1 MHYGKLLKNAMC
13 AGLIIS
19 LALTAGSNTALS
31 ATMGGEN
38 QLAGLSAFIERTDN
52 HGIISQMLSGEKD
65 NFLYENGQTDCVTAG
80 ALAISGAAVSVSGG
94 AVNVSGQAIS
104 VSSEEASKEKKSAFT
119 KKGFSVAEDYVC
131 IRAKKSTDS
140 KILGKLYRGSIASIK
155 KNYDGWV
162 KVESGTVSGY
172 VKKEYLAIGK
182 KAEKLSDKF
191 AIKKA
196 EVQTETLMVREKQST
211 KSKILDLV
219 GYDDTLKVI
228 KDGDEWVKVKVD
240 DDTTGYVSAEYVK
253 VVNTYKKAEEM
264 PEETEVS
271 TQVSEHGSGRAYSTS
286 RQSQGTSR
294 TSGNA
299 NSSGSR
305 RSSGSQNS
313 SSKSTSAGSSSSNR
327 TQGSRT
333 GSAVASYALQFV
345 GNPYV
350 YGGTSLTNGAD
361 CSGFTQSVF
370 RKFGVSLPR
379 TSGSQVGA
387 GRSISPSNAQAGDLI
402 FYARNGK
409 INHVAICIGN
419 GRVVHASNPKNGIR
433 TSNLYYRTPV
443 AARRVI

>member
-52 HGIISQMLSGEKD
+52 HGIISQMLSEEKD
-65 NFLYENGQTDCVTAG
+65 NLLYGNEQTDRVSTG
-80 ALAISGAAVSVSGG
+80 ALAISGTAVTVSGG
-94 AVNVSGQAIS
+94 AVSVSGQAIS
-104 VSSEEASKEKKSAFT
+104 AVPEETSKEKKPAFA
-119 KKGFSVAEDYVC
+119 KKGFSVADDYVC

-140 KILGKLYRGSIASIK
+140 KILGKLHRGSIASIK

-228 KDGDEWVKVKVD
+228 KDGDEWVKVKVG

-253 VVNTYKKAEEM
+253 VVDTYKKAEEM

-271 TQVSEHGSGRAYSTS
+271 TQASEHGSGRAYSSS
-286 RQSQGTSR
+286 RQSQRTSR

-299 NSSGSR
+299 NFSSRR
-305 RSSGSQNS
+305 RSSASRN
-313 SSKSTSAGSSSSNR
+313 SSSNR